1 MVACGLLW
9 FVLAGA
15 AAQPSPSGWRLRGNL
30 TALDGPGSGRYTQVR
45 ADSVGIPTMAWNGG
59 CEGKGAGTMYRPPSR
74 GASRL
79 ARRRG

>member
-1 MVACGLLW
+1 MGSCGLLW

-15 AAQPSPSGWRLRGNL
+15 TVQPNPSAWRLRSNL

-45 ADSVGIPTMAWNGG
+45 ADYHGVATMVWNGD
-59 CEGKGAGTMYRPPSR
+59 CEGKGAGPMYRPPSPC
-74 GASRL
+74 ASRL